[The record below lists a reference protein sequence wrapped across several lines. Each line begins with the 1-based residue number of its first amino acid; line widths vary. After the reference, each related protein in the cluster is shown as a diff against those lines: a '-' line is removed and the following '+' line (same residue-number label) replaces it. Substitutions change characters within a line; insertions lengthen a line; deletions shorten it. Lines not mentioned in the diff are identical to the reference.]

1 MEAGHPGVDGRSRH
15 RKDELLNPETRPIP
29 ERDSPSPAGMRPSAV
44 RWQILGLMLL
54 LSMITYLDRVNI
66 SIAARHITDAYHLT
80 DVQMGKIFS
89 AFILAYG
96 VFQVPGGWLG
106 DLLGPRK
113 VLTFAVIWWSAFTA
127 LTAYAA
133 DLLRP
138 AGVPIVVSL
147 CLVRFCLGMGEA
159 AAWPS
164 FNRTIANWMAMKERA
179 FATSVPLAGGGAGAA
194 ITPPFIAWLML
205 TYGWRESFLI
215 SGVLGVA
222 ASALWYLLTRDTP
235 EQHRRVNRAELAII
249 HARAAEPQDAMVAA
263 HLSPVGAR
271 RTPWRR
277 LLTDKNVL
285 LLFSSAMTCG
295 YMVYIYM
302 TWFFTYL
309 VEQRGLSEMKSSYYT
324 IGPFIAMAVL
334 TPLGGIASD
343 IVSRE
348 KSLRSG
354 RRLIAMGGMFAAG
367 MALIVGA
374 RVERIGFAIVWLSF
388 GAGAIYFALASH
400 WATTI
405 DVSEKYAG
413 TVSGLM
419 NLGGNV
425 GGILS
430 PILTPILARKL
441 GWVPAL
447 EIAAIIIIAGGM
459 LWLVINPER
468 KLASS

>member
-1 MEAGHPGVDGRSRH
+1 MNHLNTEPGTGS
-15 RKDELLNPETRPIP
+15 KA
-29 ERDSPSPAGMRPSAV
+29 DSTSIGAVQPSGV

-66 SIAARHITDAYHLT
+66 SIAARHITNEYHLT

-96 VFQVPGGWLG
+96 LFQVPGGWLA
-106 DLLGPRK
+106 DRFGPRK

-133 DLLRP
+133 DVMGGGR
-138 AGVPIVVSL
+138 VSIVFSF

-164 FNRTIANWMAMKERA
+164 FNRTIANWMAEKERA
-179 FATSVPLAGGGAGAA
+179 FATSVPLAGGGVGAA

-205 TYGWRESFLI
+205 TYGWRESFLLCGI
-215 SGVLGVA
+215 LGVA
-222 ASALWYLLTRDTP
+222 AGAFWYFVARDTP
-235 EQHRRVNRAELAII
+235 EEHPRVNVAELEVI
-249 HARAAEPQDAMVAA
+249 HARPAERLTSPAVLGRAAIAA
-263 HLSPVGAR
+263 KGIPWTALLSE
-271 RTPWRR
+271 
-277 LLTDKNVL
+277 KNVW
-285 LLFSSAMTCG
+285 LLFCSAMTCG

-309 VEQRGLSEMKSSYYT
+309 VEQRHLSQMKSSYYT

-334 TPLGGIASD
+334 TPIGGAISD
-343 IVSRE
+343 VLARRV
-348 KSLRSG
+348 SLRLG
-354 RRLIAMGGMFAAG
+354 RRFISMGGMFAAG
-367 MALIVGA
+367 MALIIGA
-374 RVERIGFAIVWLSF
+374 RVESIAVAIVWLSF

-405 DVSEKYAG
+405 DISERHAG
-413 TVSGLM
+413 TVSGMM
-419 NLGGNV
+419 NWGGNV
-425 GGILS
+425 GGVLS
-430 PILTPILARKL
+430 PILTPIFARKL

-447 EIAAIIIIAGGM
+447 EIAAVIIILGGM
-459 LWLVINPER
+459 LWFQIDPDR
-468 KLASS
+468 KLAA